1 MRRGQGIQ
9 NGFLV
14 DIGSLGSRV
23 DGQAISAQVSP
34 ENQYASLTFDI
45 PQWMPT
51 ELPAGQELKVI
62 RQTGYQERYDW
73 DKIKLVY
80 APADVVI
87 TSKNYTRDIHTA
99 GAFTL
104 GGGLYG
110 ERMTDQ
116 EVQNDIGAL
125 LSMGNTT
132 DSPVK
137 WKWVKVNGYDALAR
151 EKTPISHSIVT
162 IEENEFTFG
171 GEACGT
177 AYRR

>member
-1 MRRGQGIQ
+1 MHRLHSTYPSGCRR
-9 NGFLV
+9 N
-14 DIGSLGSRV
+14 
-23 DGQAISAQVSP
+23 
-34 ENQYASLTFDI
+34 
-45 PQWMPT
+45 W
-51 ELPAGQELKVI
+51 PAGQELKVI

-162 IEENEFTFG
+162 IEGKRVYLWGRKHAVQRTGDGKNHGIDPFPEV
-171 GEACGT
+171 
-177 AYRR
+177 R